1 MMLPRLMQYT
11 QSIEESKLGRISRNL
26 KRSDSSNQGQLRF
39 KNRAQ
44 GQKEPRSAKVKL
56 EKGGGSQNGKP
67 TRDTCGNKHYGECL
81 RGTVSCF
88 GCVKEGHQLGD
99 CPTIEARERKGKQVA
114 PNVPKD
120 DAPNNRCSYAL

>member
-1 MMLPRLMQYT
+1 M
-11 QSIEESKLGRISRNL
+11 
-26 KRSDSSNQGQLRF
+26 
-39 KNRAQ
+39 
-44 GQKEPRSAKVKL
+44 KL

-114 PNVPKD
+114 SKVPKD
-120 DAPNNRCSYAL
+120 DVPNKRCVYALRTRGANPDEKDGVGKFLCFFEVI